1 MSLPSPLSIFLE
13 KKKITKNDLGVKRGA
28 FGADDLRIAHLTA
41 TGVVLTLVLM
51 DIYIT
56 LVI

>member
-1 MSLPSPLSIFLE
+1 
-13 KKKITKNDLGVKRGA
+13 LGVKRGA